1 MAGGGFNC
9 SRIVGRGHLAE
20 SVFVNKEFIVGYSV
34 SGFGH
39 EVEGG
44 LKMNID
50 VSNVLNVASISYGLL
65 VIAMILLYIAYKLPS
80 KSK

>member
-1 MAGGGFNC
+1 M
-9 SRIVGRGHLAE
+9 
-20 SVFVNKEFIVGYSV
+20 GYSG